1 MKPAQLTGDTPHV
14 PPPTVQWAWGLDML
28 MAIAI
33 LLVLI
38 PLAMKAAGTASFKAW
53 ATEQLLASTTWR
65 ADVIEHFAL
74 TGDWRF
80 SGGHVPRD
88 FAKAPNALKLTSRYA
103 AAGVVDGVIVTL
115 GRYPGYL
122 DGAAILTVRPAVAR
136 GQEQPTVRWLCG
148 HAPTPAGWEGPQVSP
163 AANLTDDYLFSLC
176 RKRAAG

>member
-1 MKPAQLTGDTPHV
+1 MKPALPIEDSPYV

-38 PLAMKAAGTASFKAW
+38 PLAMKAAGTASFKAR

-176 RKRAAG
+176 RKRSTG